1 MKERPDTDWAGK
13 ETVALSTVRQ
23 RHAILDAV
31 KFWKP
36 LVLLV
41 VAGCA
46 SMQPAGNGAVAQPGK
61 EGGMTSIYSFTARDI
76 DGQDISLSTY
86 KGRVLLIVN
95 VASKCGFTGQY
106 SGLERLYRDYNGEG
120 LVVLGFP
127 ANNFLGQEPGTDEEI
142 KQFCSLTYDVTF
154 PMFAKISVKG
164 ENIHPLYGFLTSK
177 ETNPRFG
184 GAISWNFNKFL
195 VGRDGTVLARFGS
208 RTKPDDKELIAA
220 LKQALAASE

>member
-1 MKERPDTDWAGK
+1 MLDTMN
-13 ETVALSTVRQ
+13 
-23 RHAILDAV
+23 
-31 KFWKP
+31 FWKP
-36 LVLLV
+36 LALLA
-41 VAGCA
+41 VAGCT
-46 SMQPAGNGAVAQPGK
+46 SMQSAGDDAVAQPGK

-76 DGQDISLSTY
+76 DGKDISLSTY
-86 KGRVLLIVN
+86 KGKVLLIVN

-106 SGLERLYRDYNGEG
+106 SGLERLYRDHNAEG

-142 KQFCSLTYDVTF
+142 QQFCSLTYDVTF

-164 ENIHPLYGFLTSK
+164 RNIHPLYGFLTSK
-177 ETNPRFG
+177 ETHPRFG

-208 RTKPDDKELIAA
+208 RTKPDDGELIAA
-220 LKQALAASE
+220 LKRALAASE

>member
-1 MKERPDTDWAGK
+1 M
-13 ETVALSTVRQ
+13 
-23 RHAILDAV
+23 LDAM
-31 KFWKP
+31 KFWTP

-46 SMQPAGNGAVAQPGK
+46 SLHSAGDGAAAQPGT
-61 EGGMTSIYSFTARDI
+61 EGSMTSIYSFTARDI
-76 DGQDISLSTY
+76 DGKDISLSTY

-164 ENIHPLYGFLTSK
+164 RNIHPLYGFLTSK
-177 ETNPRFG
+177 ETHPRFG